1 MHKRMIVVILI
12 ALTIATP
19 AASQHFTIIDCDGI
33 QVEHIGMATIA
44 LESLCSPVRQTA
56 AVAEVANMEL
66 LKFISYNIE
75 GYSYLTFH
83 LVLDHTDDLD
93 ISTSTSLMVA
103 GNTYFICIM
112 AAGFDVTLIYDV
124 DLRVDTG
131 DGALLFDLTAGSMTC
146 PDGDIDHLDHTLLY
160 NHSRLSWHSLVEYTP
175 E

>member
-1 MHKRMIVVILI
+1 MHKRMIAVILI
-12 ALTIATP
+12 ALTIAAP
-19 AASQHFTIIDCDGI
+19 AASQYFTIQDCDGI
-33 QVEHIGMATIA
+33 QTEHIGRTTLA

-75 GYSYLTFH
+75 GHSYLTFH

-93 ISTSTSLMVA
+93 ISTSASLMVA
-103 GNTYFICIM
+103 GNTYIICIM

-124 DLRVDTG
+124 DLRVDTE

-146 PDGDIDHLDHTLLY
+146 PDGDIDHFDHTVLY
-160 NHSRLSWHSLVEYTP
+160 NHSALSWDSFVAYTP